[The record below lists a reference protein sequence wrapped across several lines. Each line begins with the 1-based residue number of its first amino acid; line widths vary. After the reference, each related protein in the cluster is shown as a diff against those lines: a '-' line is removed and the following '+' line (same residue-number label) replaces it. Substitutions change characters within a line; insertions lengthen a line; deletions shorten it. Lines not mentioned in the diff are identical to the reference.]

1 MLWNWTTIDA
11 CFLSKS
17 WHVRTMGQF
26 AGSVVGVFFLC
37 MAIEAIRRAAREY
50 DRRITLGAR
59 IEATA
64 KGSKRVEVTWV
75 QQAIVS
81 GVGGLVA
88 SATGSFSQTLSSA
101 PLPLEFPAN
110 GQMTDVPSP
119 AVLHV
124 RFTVYGFIPRVSF

>member
-81 GVGGLVA
+81 GVGGVVA
-88 SATGSFSQTLSSA
+88 WWRVRQARSRRRRA
-101 PLPLEFPAN
+101 PLPCH
-110 GQMTDVPSP
+110 S
-119 AVLHV
+119 
-124 RFTVYGFIPRVSF
+124 SFRPMDR